1 MRCQP
6 LRRALGKTMTPC
18 IAFKK
23 IWNDDDL
30 IELTVQVCN
39 GQSMFSNNIYADA
52 DALTQLIKDLSIFRN
67 QIYGGL
73 YDIKL
78 GEFGVEY
85 ANGGFQARLHFHN
98 QGKLLISTYQQ
109 TEFMEFPKTQVAS
122 EAKMYL
128 STEPVLLD
136 NFITNLKILNS
147 GSSDEAILVC
157 A

>member
-1 MRCQP
+1 
-6 LRRALGKTMTPC
+6 MTPC

-30 IELTVQVCN
+30 IELTVTVCN
-39 GQSMFSNNIYADA
+39 GKSIFSNNIYANA
-52 DALTQLIKDLSIFRN
+52 DALIQLVKHLSIFRN
-67 QIYGGL
+67 HIYGGL

-85 ANGGFQARLHFHN
+85 ASGGFQARLHFDS
-98 QGKLLISTYQQ
+98 QGKLFISTHQQ
-109 TEFMEFPKTQVAS
+109 TEFEESPKTQVAS

-128 STEPVLLD
+128 SAEPALLD
-136 NFITNLKILNS
+136 NFITDLKILNS